1 MADIFDNKANI
12 QMLLQ
17 GAQMLS
23 NTIQQRAQLEL
34 QRQEF
39 QQKRQEFTD
48 TMKLQQQKMDLEKE
62 IEGMKLDQAKQAQAQ
77 KEAEFEV
84 SQDLLERKF
93 GADQVQDAKKNALEV
108 AKLTGKIQTPV
119 QVTADIKAR
128 SDQVSGEATNVDSLE
143 ITLPGQARPIAINPG
158 RYKGLNV
165 SQVNDMVMKEGGVDF
180 KEAIMT
186 ANPELRKLLG
196 DSANSKLILDGFKN
210 LQLKAINEDPEVQ
223 RLRKLS
229 ATGPAPIETPP
240 AAGVSP
246 LSRALGATALANKG
260 IDNTQFQARAAAI
273 NSLKPQQVDVDLN
286 SLVKDFRDATRG
298 LTPAQLLSASAPIV
312 SQLGT
317 PELRRKFVIAYK
329 QSK

>member
-17 GAQMLS
+17 GTQMYS
-23 NTIQQRAQLEL
+23 NAVQQRAELEL
-34 QRQEF
+34 RK
-39 QQKRQEFTD
+39 QQFEENKRQFLETQ
-48 TMKLQQQKMDLEKE
+48 KLQQQKMDLESE
-62 IEGMKLDQAKQAQAQ
+62 IEGLKLDQAKQVQAQ
-77 KEAEFEV
+77 KEAEYATT
-84 SQDLLERKF
+84 QDYLERKF
-93 GADQVQDAKKNALEV
+93 GADQMQDAKKNALEE

-143 ITLPGQARPIAINPG
+143 ITLPGQARPIVINPG

-210 LQLKAINEDPEVQ
+210 LQLKAINEDPEIQ

-229 ATGPAPIETPP
+229 ATGPAPLETPP

-273 NSLKPQQVDVDLN
+273 QKLKPQQVDVDLDA
-286 SLVKDFRDATRG
+286 LVKDFRAATRG